1 MKHQVILAEQRDEAI
16 KTKSAKKLS
25 LQQKKEKG
33 NNNNN
38 LYTHLPTE
46 NKYASLQKHAAN
58 KKNNKNANVR
68 PGASLASY
76 TPRHQHGAGNT
87 NDIVDDEEDGDYVG
101 KEVLDEKGATW
112 RIISITDNKLN
123 WKEVIKKKKKLKDS
137 ILIIDEKKEV
147 FAGEMTAKTTLVCY
161 FCKKNGHTSS
171 DCPSLFSKCIISAK
185 ETVVVPAVA
194 CYFCKKIGH
203 ESSDCPSLSPDAVLL
218 KRQKVQEKRKRQK
231 IQKKR
236 KDNMNINNN
245 SNNKNINNNNNNNN
259 NNNANLRAGA
269 SLASN
274 APLHKHGAGSS
285 LKTPKKHG
293 ILSSSNDKNG
303 RTIKSDIKKRKR
315 SDDDMSA
322 SAKKQNKKKK
332 EDEEEE
338 LEYVGME
345 TIENDGTKWRITSIS
360 KDGCVHWEEV
370 VIKKKL
376 SNDGMNFKS
385 TIVGNNTKALR
396 KKQQQQ
402 VSGKKLL
409 KRKSRSV
416 SSSSRNRSIIGD
428 VGTLDEGK
436 IQSFLS
442 LNTKRRK
449 KKYEEKDF
457 LRSTKKKKKRM
468 QKIVA
473 TIDSL

>member
-1 MKHQVILAEQRDEAI
+1 MDKKDLQEKKFHSTSVLDLETRKELIRHEEYKNFWNNPTCEEVRSARSKKRVIN
-16 KTKSAKKLS
+16 TKSVKKLS
-25 LQQKKEKG
+25 RVV
-33 NNNNN
+33 
-38 LYTHLPTE
+38 LP
-46 NKYASLQKHAAN
+46 
-58 KKNNKNANVR
+58 
-68 PGASLASY
+68 
-76 TPRHQHGAGNT
+76 
-87 NDIVDDEEDGDYVG
+87 
-101 KEVLDEKGATW
+101 
-112 RIISITDNKLN
+112 
-123 WKEVIKKKKKLKDS
+123 
-137 ILIIDEKKEV
+137 
-147 FAGEMTAKTTLVCY
+147 
-161 FCKKNGHTSS
+161 
-171 DCPSLFSKCIISAK
+171 
-185 ETVVVPAVA
+185 
-194 CYFCKKIGH
+194 
-203 ESSDCPSLSPDAVLL
+203 

-259 NNNANLRAGA
+259 NANLRAGA

-285 LKTPKKHG
+285 LKTPKKRG

-322 SAKKQNKKKK
+322 SAKKQNKKRK

-360 KDGCVHWEEV
+360 KDGCVRWEEV

>member
-1 MKHQVILAEQRDEAI
+1 
-16 KTKSAKKLS
+16 
-25 LQQKKEKG
+25 
-33 NNNNN
+33 
-38 LYTHLPTE
+38 
-46 NKYASLQKHAAN
+46 
-58 KKNNKNANVR
+58 
-68 PGASLASY
+68 
-76 TPRHQHGAGNT
+76 
-87 NDIVDDEEDGDYVG
+87 
-101 KEVLDEKGATW
+101 
-112 RIISITDNKLN
+112 
-123 WKEVIKKKKKLKDS
+123 
-137 ILIIDEKKEV
+137 
-147 FAGEMTAKTTLVCY
+147 
-161 FCKKNGHTSS
+161 
-171 DCPSLFSKCIISAK
+171 
-185 ETVVVPAVA
+185 
-194 CYFCKKIGH
+194 
-203 ESSDCPSLSPDAVLL
+203 
-218 KRQKVQEKRKRQK
+218 
-231 IQKKR
+231 
-236 KDNMNINNN
+236 
-245 SNNKNINNNNNNNN
+245 
-259 NNNANLRAGA
+259 
-269 SLASN
+269 
-274 APLHKHGAGSS
+274 
-285 LKTPKKHG
+285 
-293 ILSSSNDKNG
+293 
-303 RTIKSDIKKRKR
+303 
-315 SDDDMSA
+315 MSA
-322 SAKKQNKKKK
+322 SAKKQNKKRK

-360 KDGCVHWEEV
+360 KDGCVRWEEV

>member
-1 MKHQVILAEQRDEAI
+1 
-16 KTKSAKKLS
+16 
-25 LQQKKEKG
+25 
-33 NNNNN
+33 
-38 LYTHLPTE
+38 
-46 NKYASLQKHAAN
+46 
-58 KKNNKNANVR
+58 
-68 PGASLASY
+68 
-76 TPRHQHGAGNT
+76 
-87 NDIVDDEEDGDYVG
+87 
-101 KEVLDEKGATW
+101 
-112 RIISITDNKLN
+112 
-123 WKEVIKKKKKLKDS
+123 
-137 ILIIDEKKEV
+137 
-147 FAGEMTAKTTLVCY
+147 
-161 FCKKNGHTSS
+161 
-171 DCPSLFSKCIISAK
+171 
-185 ETVVVPAVA
+185 
-194 CYFCKKIGH
+194 
-203 ESSDCPSLSPDAVLL
+203 
-218 KRQKVQEKRKRQK
+218 
-231 IQKKR
+231 
-236 KDNMNINNN
+236 
-245 SNNKNINNNNNNNN
+245 
-259 NNNANLRAGA
+259 
-269 SLASN
+269 
-274 APLHKHGAGSS
+274 
-285 LKTPKKHG
+285 
-293 ILSSSNDKNG
+293 
-303 RTIKSDIKKRKR
+303 
-315 SDDDMSA
+315 MSA

-345 TIENDGTKWRITSIS
+345 TIENDGSKWRITSIS
-360 KDGCVHWEEV
+360 KDGFVHWEEV